1 MSLTGSHH
9 AFAGIG
15 ENGLN
20 EFLQAFLGARPRYL
34 HYGTTPFVA
43 ETTVSA
49 TNVPTIEFPGI
60 PGGISY
66 AVDLA
71 IPRIDLYPA
80 DPSLPASLAL
90 GPNQFALE
98 LEARITLG
106 CLRGGGEDPGGKPR
120 HGSLSPVAADLG
132 VWAVGH
138 PVVRKLGQGAGDVY
152 FEVDEILVVDVAPP
166 ALDALVDCLLRMI
179 LNGVLSSLPL
189 PFEVLDIEFV
199 KLVLEEGPLIAA
211 DRLELLGSVL

>member
-15 ENGLN
+15 ENGLD
-20 EFLQAFLGARPRYL
+20 EFLRAFLEARPRYL

-43 ETTVSA
+43 GTTVSA
-49 TNVPTIEFPGI
+49 TNVPTIAFPGI
-60 PGGISY
+60 AGGISY
-66 AVDLA
+66 AVDLT

-80 DPSLPASLAL
+80 DAPLPAPLAL
-90 GPNQFALE
+90 GPDQFAIE

-106 CLRGGGEDPGGKPR
+106 CLRGGEEPGGKPR
-120 HGSLSPVAADLG
+120 HGSLSPVAADLA

-138 PVVRKLGQGAGDVY
+138 PVVRKLGAGAGDVY
-152 FEVDEILVVDVAPP
+152 FEVDEVLVVDVAPP

-189 PFEVLDIEFV
+189 PFEVVDIAFF

-211 DRLELLGSVL
+211 DRLELLGSVV